1 VTKSDQSRDRAGDEM
16 VRLTVAEAA
25 LKLGISEAGV
35 RKRVQ
40 RNQIPHE
47 RDDDGS
53 LRVWV
58 SPGEARY
65 AESRDAPEESRALL
79 SEMRGRIASLEH
91 QLEQE
96 RQANSEHRRLLAA
109 ALERIP
115 PQLEAPQESPEDA
128 ETVEEAPEEAGP
140 PSAAEEARDELV
152 AERARREVAETTL
165 HEGMSEE
172 RRRREEAERERDGLR
187 RELHALRGR
196 EEAHEAAEE
205 QQGRGPQPQS
215 AAGGHQEGSRR
226 PWWRRMFRG

>member
-1 VTKSDQSRDRAGDEM
+1 LTKRDQSRDRAGDEM

-58 SPGEARY
+58 SPGEARH
-65 AESRDAPEESRALL
+65 AESRDVPE
-79 SEMRGRIASLEH
+79 
-91 QLEQE
+91 
-96 RQANSEHRRLLAA
+96 
-109 ALERIP
+109 
-115 PQLEAPQESPEDA
+115 ESPEDA

-152 AERARREVAETTL
+152 AERARREVAESTM

-172 RRRREEAERERDGLR
+172 RRRREAAERERDGLR
-187 RELHALRGR
+187 QELHALRGR

-215 AAGGHQEGSRR
+215 AAGGHQEGARRPRSR
-226 PWWRRMFRG
+226 PWWRRIIGG